1 MEIRL
6 TPLSKKRTPADLLV
20 IGYFE
25 GAPLGKETELLE
37 PDFIPSVK
45 AAVERK
51 RFSGKFGETV
61 SAYRVELKEASE
73 TVVLGL
79 GKKANHKHLCI
90 RKAAGT
96 VVQLAQSRKAQ
107 HVRVLLDSFVGG
119 DVTAQ
124 DAAAAFAE
132 VANLTTY
139 VFDKYK
145 TQPAGEEKKRCL
157 ETVELL
163 FSKSGSEAAITKSAE
178 WARIV
183 ARGTLMA
190 RDLINEPGNILTA
203 DKMVQAA
210 EALADKKAVTVK
222 VLEQKELEELKMGGI
237 LGVNQ
242 GSLNPPALIIL
253 EYGSRYKKEGTV
265 CLVGK
270 GVTFDT
276 GGISIKPAKDMEKM
290 KYDMAG
296 SAAVLGTMSALA
308 DSKLPIHVVGLMPM
322 VENNVNN
329 NPMRPGDIIRM
340 YNGKT
345 VEVLN
350 TDAEGRLIL
359 ADALAYSERYQ
370 PKVIIDLATLTGMC
384 AATFGDKAIGMLG
397 NDEKMLARV
406 KKAGEETGQRCWE
419 LPLWD
424 EYGEQIKGH
433 HSDLYNIGGPYGGTI
448 TAAKFLQEFIPEK
461 TPWVHLDIAGTA
473 WADSPRFDCA
483 KGATGV
489 GVKLLMKFLS
499 DWAK

>member
-6 TPLSKKRTPADLLV
+6 TPLSKKRVPADLLV

-25 GAPLGKETELLE
+25 GSPLSKETELLE

-61 SAYRVELKEASE
+61 SAYCVELKEASE

-90 RKAAGT
+90 RKAAAT
-96 VVQLAQSRKAQ
+96 VVQIAQARKAQ

-119 DVTAQ
+119 DVTAA
-124 DAAAAFAE
+124 DAAAAFSE
-132 VANLTTY
+132 IANLTTY

-145 TQPAGEEKKRCL
+145 TQPANEEKKRCL

-163 FSKSGSEAAITKSAE
+163 YAKGASEAALKKSVE
-178 WARIV
+178 WAGLV
-183 ARGTLMA
+183 AQGTLMA
-190 RDLINEPGNILTA
+190 RNLINEPGNILTA
-203 DKMVQAA
+203 AKMVQAA
-210 EALADKKAVTVK
+210 EDLAEKKAVTVK

-253 EYGSRYKKEGTV
+253 EYGSRYKKDGTV

-276 GGISIKPAKDMEKM
+276 GGISIKPSKDMEKM
-290 KYDMAG
+290 KYDMSG
-296 SAAVLGTMSALA
+296 SAAVLSTMSALA
-308 DSKLPIHVVGLMPM
+308 DAKLPVHVVGLMPM

-359 ADALAYSERYQ
+359 ADALSYSERYQ

-406 KKAGEETGQRCWE
+406 KKAGETAGQRCWE

-448 TAAKFLQEFIPEK
+448 TAAMFLKEFIPAK

-473 WADSPRFDCA
+473 WADAPRFDCV

-489 GVKLLMKFLS
+489 GVKLLMQFLS
-499 DWAK
+499 DWVK

>member
-1 MEIRL
+1 M
-6 TPLSKKRTPADLLV
+6 
-20 IGYFE
+20 
-25 GAPLGKETELLE
+25 
-37 PDFIPSVK
+37 
-45 AAVERK
+45 
-51 RFSGKFGETV
+51 
-61 SAYRVELKEASE
+61 
-73 TVVLGL
+73 
-79 GKKANHKHLCI
+79 
-90 RKAAGT
+90 
-96 VVQLAQSRKAQ
+96 
-107 HVRVLLDSFVGG
+107 
-119 DVTAQ
+119 
-124 DAAAAFAE
+124 
-132 VANLTTY
+132 
-139 VFDKYK
+139 
-145 TQPAGEEKKRCL
+145 
-157 ETVELL
+157 ELL
-163 FSKSGSEAAITKSAE
+163 FSKGGSETVLQKSVD
-178 WARIV
+178 WAGLV
-183 ARGTLMA
+183 AQGTLMA
-190 RDLINEPGNILTA
+190 RNLINEPGNILTA
-203 DKMVQAA
+203 AKMVQTA
-210 EALADKKAVTVK
+210 EALAEKKAVTVK

-253 EYGSRYKKEGTV
+253 EYGSRYKKDGTV

-290 KYDMAG
+290 KYDMSG
-296 SAAVLGTMSALA
+296 SAAVLSTMSALA
-308 DSKLPIHVVGLMPM
+308 EAKLPVHVVGLMPM

-406 KKAGEETGQRCWE
+406 KKAGETAGQRCWE

-433 HSDLYNIGGPYGGTI
+433 HSDLYNIGGEYEQCDPVRLGTI
-448 TAAKFLQEFIPEK
+448 TAAKFLQEFVPAK

-473 WADSPRFDCA
+473 WADAPRFDCV

-489 GVKLLMKFLS
+489 GVKLLMQFLS